1 MLRLLEY
8 LMPLLGLCVLG
19 RVSKRTSDVEWSRPV
34 LMTQTSWF
42 ARLVQKHQL
51 QEWLVNR
58 RDEKDRAAITGQCE
72 CEILVEVGDGRVYDG
87 PLTPWNEEEN
97 LLWEHLGRP
106 CAARSLNIRHSIVL
120 QRPVLVQ
127 RPSQL
132 KVPIW
137 SPSVP
142 ASSVQ
147 VRGFVPPGAGACLD
161 AAGVCNAL
169 NVSAEQLNQ
178 FLQAPVCLAIPPILL
193 KLIKKGA
200 WNTVML
206 MPNGTNVAEG
216 MPITCLPRLWI

>member
-58 RDEKDRAAITGQCE
+58 RDEKDRAAVTGQCE

-106 CAARSLNIRHSIVL
+106 CAARSLNIRQQHCAAAP
-120 QRPVLVQ
+120 R
-127 RPSQL
+127 
-132 KVPIW
+132 
-137 SPSVP
+137 
-142 ASSVQ
+142 
-147 VRGFVPPGAGACLD
+147 ACATAF
-161 AAGVCNAL
+161 AA
-169 NVSAEQLNQ
+169 E
-178 FLQAPVCLAIPPILL
+178 
-193 KLIKKGA
+193 
-200 WNTVML
+200 
-206 MPNGTNVAEG
+206 GTNLESFSPGIKCAG
-216 MPITCLPRLWI
+216 PWCRASGRRRMFRCSRRLQCLECFS